1 MEMILVIAILGIFFA
16 IVSQFDFSSRV
27 NQERATNFA
36 HYIADIIRDAR
47 HDAMVGRM
55 AKDGYYSSGRSNQAI
70 IDGRVVEFVN

>member
-1 MEMILVIAILGIFFA
+1 MMLVIAILGIFFA

-27 NQERATNFA
+27 NQEKAANFA

-55 AKDGYYSSGRSNQAI
+55 DADRMGFSERRLF
-70 IDGRVVEFVN
+70 IDIGTNLALI

>member
-1 MEMILVIAILGIFFA
+1 MMLVIAILGIFFA

-27 NQERATNFA
+27 NQEKATNFA
-36 HYIADIIRDAR
+36 YYIADIIRDAR